1 MPNSLPPSAGE
12 SASGSVETN
21 GAARVLVLGGSGFMG
36 HHVTAALAERSI
48 ERLVVTRR
56 REPNFDTAID
66 LAVAPQA
73 NIDEMVR
80 RYRPTAVINCSGA
93 VRGSAEEMMRGN
105 VTVVSNLLAA
115 LTAHAPEARL
125 VQLGSAA
132 EYGAPETAAPMS
144 ERTPAR
150 PSSPYGYSK
159 LAATELVLRAK
170 SQGLSATVLRIFNV
184 SGPQSPTST
193 MLGNLIAR
201 LQESDTITLDSV
213 DGWRDYVDVR
223 DVADAAVNA
232 AISPAQPPGVVN
244 IGRGEAVRTG
254 DWVEQLLEISGTG
267 ARLEVRQDPELEHK
281 ASAGQVAWQCADIS
295 LARQSLDWAPSVALA
310 DSLRDTWLAAVAT
323 A

>member
-1 MPNSLPPSAGE
+1 MPNSLPLSAGE
-12 SASGSVETN
+12 SASGSVNTD
-21 GAARVLVLGGSGFMG
+21 GAARVMVLGGSGFMG
-36 HHVTAALAERSI
+36 RHVTTALAERSI
-48 ERLVVTRR
+48 ESLVVARR
-56 REPNFDTAID
+56 REPNFETAID

-73 NIDEMVR
+73 DIDQIVS

-105 VTVVSNLLAA
+105 VTVVSNLITA

-132 EYGAPETAAPMS
+132 EYGAPATAGPMS

-159 LAATELVLRAK
+159 LAATELVLRAR
-170 SQGLSATVLRIFNV
+170 SQDLSATVLRIFNV

-223 DVADAAVNA
+223 DVAAAAVGA
-232 AISPAQPPGVVN
+232 ALLADEPPSLMN

-254 DWVEQLLEISGTG
+254 DWVEQLLELSGTG
-267 ARLEVRQDPELEHK
+267 ARLEVRHDSELEHK

-295 LARQSLDWAPSVALA
+295 LARESLNWVPSITFA
-310 DSLRDTWLAAVAT
+310 DSLRDTWLAAGSD
-323 A
+323 